1 MGLRLG
7 KYLNNNYEFID
18 FMLPL
23 VSDPGEQH
31 PEGDKMKQHLK
42 FGA

>member
-1 MGLRLG
+1 MGLRKG
-7 KYLNNNYEFID
+7 KIKTLITIFFYLTS
-18 FMLPL
+18 PL